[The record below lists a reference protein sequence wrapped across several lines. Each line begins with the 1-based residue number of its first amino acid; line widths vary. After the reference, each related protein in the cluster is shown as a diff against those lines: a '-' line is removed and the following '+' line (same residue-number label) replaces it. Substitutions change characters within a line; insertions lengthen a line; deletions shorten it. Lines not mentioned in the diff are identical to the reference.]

1 MKFQKTSI
9 NGIEILTPKLYE
21 DERGFFFES
30 YNNRIFNKGI
40 GSNINFVQDNHSKSL
55 RGTLR
60 GLHYQ
65 IPPKAQAKLI
75 RVIKGEIFDVVVDL
89 RRLSKT
95 FGKWIGVNL
104 SEHNNKQLWVPEGF
118 AHGFLVMSETAECL
132 YKTTEYYSPEHERG
146 IIWNDKYLNINWPC
160 DFNKILIS
168 EKDLNNQKF
177 KELDYFY
184 D

>member
-1 MKFQKTSI
+1 MKAYKTSMD
-9 NGIEILTPKLYE
+9 GLRILIPKIYK

-30 YNNRIFNKGI
+30 YNNRTFNQEI
-40 GSNINFVQDNHSKSL
+40 GSNINFVQDNHSKSSK
-55 RGTLR
+55 GTLR

-65 IPPKAQAKLI
+65 IPPRAQGKLI
-75 RVIKGEIFDVVVDL
+75 RVIRGEIFDVVVDL

-118 AHGFLVMSETAECL
+118 AHGFLVISDIAECL

-146 IIWNDKYLNINWPC
+146 IIWDDKELNIEWPINI
-160 DFNKILIS
+160 NKILIS
-168 EKDLNNQKF
+168 KKDSINEKF
-177 KELDYFY
+177 KNVEYF
-184 D
+184 